1 MKRLYLLM
9 VIVLCLVLTDQAQ
22 AQRCLPGMR
31 GIQVT
36 GGMVDGIYS
45 SKKDNEAGYYAG
57 VAMATY
63 AKNSNKWVF
72 GAEYMERYYPY
83 RETRLPITQFTAEG
97 GYYYKFLSDPS
108 KTVFVSLGGSALAG
122 YETSN
127 WGVKTLY
134 DGSTLKHKDSFIYG
148 GAITLEIETYITDR
162 IVLLLTGRER
172 ILWGNSTGHFH
183 TQFGVGVKFI
193 IN

>member
-1 MKRLYLLM
+1 MKQLYLILT
-9 VIVLCLVLTDQAQ
+9 IVLCLVFTDQAH
-22 AQRCLPGMR
+22 AQRSLPGMR
-31 GIQVT
+31 GIQFT

-45 SKKDNEAGYYAG
+45 SKNDNEAGYYFG

-72 GAEYMERYYPY
+72 GAEYLERYYPY
-83 RETRLPITQFTAEG
+83 REKRLPIAQFTAEG
-97 GYYYKFLSDPS
+97 GYYYNFLTDPS
-108 KTVFVSLGGSALAG
+108 KTVFLSLGGSALAG

-127 WGVKTLY
+127 WGEKTLY
-134 DGSTLKHKDSFIYG
+134 DGSMLQHKDAFIYG
-148 GAITLEIETYITDR
+148 GAITLEIETYLTDR
-162 IVLLLTGRER
+162 VVLLVTGRER

-183 TQFGVGVKFI
+183 GQVGVGIKFI

>member
-9 VIVLCLVLTDQAQ
+9 VIVLCLVFTDQAH
-22 AQRCLPGMR
+22 AQRQLPGMR
-31 GIQVT
+31 GIQIT
-36 GGMVDGIYS
+36 SGMVDGFYS
-45 SKKDNEAGYYAG
+45 SNTKSETGYYLG
-57 VAMATY
+57 VAIATY
-63 AKNSNKWVF
+63 AKKGNKWVF
-72 GAEYMERYYPY
+72 GAEFMERYYPY
-83 RETRLPITQFTAEG
+83 KEIRLPLTQFTAEG

-108 KTVFVSLGGSALAG
+108 NTVFFSLGGSALAG

-134 DGSTLKHKDSFIYG
+134 DGSTLKHKDAFIYG

-162 IVLLLTGRER
+162 VVMLVTGGER

-183 TQFGVGVKFI
+183 TQFGVGMKFI